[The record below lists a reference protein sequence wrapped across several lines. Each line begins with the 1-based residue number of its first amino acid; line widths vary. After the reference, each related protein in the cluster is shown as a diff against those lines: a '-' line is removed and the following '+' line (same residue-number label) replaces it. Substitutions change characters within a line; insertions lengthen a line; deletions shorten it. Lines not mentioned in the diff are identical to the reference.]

1 MNYLLY
7 EFSLCA
13 ALALML
19 FFGGYF
25 LLGKVPDKTIF
36 DNYLRSR
43 QTMGVALWVLSAN
56 YLIHFLCGIRFANI
70 NAAILMN
77 LSTYFLCY
85 WLFSSALTTLLDR
98 FYLTRKRFTVHLL
111 GWLLFTFLSGFVL
124 LGLSEGVIQQM
135 GLIFMADGCLFMAF
149 GWLAGS
155 F

>member
-1 MNYLLY
+1 MLINNCFCGYIFMNYLLY

-43 QTMGVALWVLSAN
+43 QTMGVALLVLSAN
-56 YLIHFLCGIRFANI
+56 YLIHFLCSI
-70 NAAILMN
+70 
-77 LSTYFLCY
+77 
-85 WLFSSALTTLLDR
+85 
-98 FYLTRKRFTVHLL
+98 FT
-111 GWLLFTFLSGFVL
+111 S
-124 LGLSEGVIQQM
+124 
-135 GLIFMADGCLFMAF
+135 LIISDH
-149 GWLAGS
+149 S

>member
-1 MNYLLY
+1 
-7 EFSLCA
+7 
-13 ALALML
+13 
-19 FFGGYF
+19 
-25 LLGKVPDKTIF
+25 
-36 DNYLRSR
+36 
-43 QTMGVALWVLSAN
+43 MGVALLVLSAN
-56 YLIHFLCGIRFANI
+56 YLIHFLGGIRFANI

-111 GWLLFTFLSGFVL
+111 GWFLFTSLSGFVL
-124 LGLSEGVIQQM
+124 LGLAEGVIQQM
-135 GLIFMADGCLFMAF
+135 GLILWPYGCLFMAF